1 MKETEKK
8 YSREYKGLE
17 FEIIITYYPEQDMYF
32 IIVRNGQ
39 HHTLVKVTGA
49 EWGMSPHAKG
59 AIIEAALDTCY
70 TYIENQEAQKN

>member
-8 YSREYKGLE
+8 YSRKYKGLE

-32 IIVRNGQ
+32 VIVANGQ
-39 HHTLVKVTGA
+39 YRTLTKVTRK
-49 EWGMSPHAKG
+49 EWGMSPHTKEAV
-59 AIIEAALDTCY
+59 IEMALDTCY